1 MVLQE
6 VNMKKILS
14 PETITVNFVPEDVED
29 IYRDR
34 YHQLPYY
41 QEEGYE
47 TEDYGEYTK
56 VIRKA
61 AIKVCIDETTEVENV
76 VFKLKTWYGPKNAE
90 ATEEFA
96 AIVQAEIDSGV
107 LEVVAWDDEMTEIT
121 FERHSLP
128 KAEEVAV

>member
-1 MVLQE
+1 
-6 VNMKKILS
+6 MKKILS

-29 IYRDR
+29 IYPER

-41 QEEGYE
+41 KTEGYE
-47 TEDYGEYTK
+47 TEDYGDYTK

-61 AIKVCIDETTEVENV
+61 TIKVCIDDSIQVENV
-76 VFKLKTWYGPKNAE
+76 VFKLKTWYGPSTAQ

-96 AIVQAEIDSGV
+96 AIVQAEIDNGV
-107 LEVVAWDDEMTEIT
+107 LEVVAWDDAMTEIT

-128 KAEEVAV
+128 KTEEVAV

>member
-1 MVLQE
+1 
-6 VNMKKILS
+6 MKRIIS

-29 IYRDR
+29 IYPER

-41 QEEGYE
+41 KTEGYE
-47 TEDYGEYTK
+47 TEDYGDYTK

-61 AIKVCIDETTEVENV
+61 AIKVCIDDSIQVENV
-76 VFKLKTWYGPKNAE
+76 VFKLKTWYGPSTAQ

-96 AIVQAEIDSGV
+96 AIVKAEIDNGV
-107 LEVVAWDDEMTEIT
+107 LEVVAWDDAMTEIT

-128 KAEEVAV
+128 KTEEVAV

>member
-1 MVLQE
+1 
-6 VNMKKILS
+6 MKRIIS

-29 IYRDR
+29 IYPER

-41 QEEGYE
+41 KTEGYE
-47 TEDYGEYTK
+47 TEDYGDYTK

-61 AIKVCIDETTEVENV
+61 TIKVCIDDSIQVENV
-76 VFKLKTWYGPKNAE
+76 VFKLKTWYGPSTAQ

-96 AIVQAEIDSGV
+96 AIVQAEIDNGV
-107 LEVVAWDDEMTEIT
+107 LEVVAWDDAMTEIT

-128 KAEEVAV
+128 KTEEVAV